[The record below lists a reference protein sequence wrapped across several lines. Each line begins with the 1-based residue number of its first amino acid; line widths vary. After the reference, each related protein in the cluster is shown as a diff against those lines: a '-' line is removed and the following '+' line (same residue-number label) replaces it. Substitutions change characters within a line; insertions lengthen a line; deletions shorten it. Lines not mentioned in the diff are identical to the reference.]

1 MEQNL
6 DELMRRYKN
15 EIMRYAGQQ
24 IPIQSTNPLPMNRGP
39 QNSNE
44 NMTTPMPP
52 LPGSNSMNEIGMQND
67 SRSLPSP
74 AVQPE
79 NGLRNTM
86 TPNTIQRNNNSMMP
100 EPVMRNSVMG
110 NIPSNTDEMFRPVMP
125 QQNNPDTVTMR
136 ARQQQGG
143 SAGTTMPIMPQQ
155 PTMNSN
161 ENLARIPA
169 LNGNSDTGYMVVQV
183 SALQGAV
190 PIANADVVVT
200 RDIGNEIYL
209 MWYDVTDE
217 SGKSRI
223 FELPAPPR
231 EMSEQ
236 PSNGGVPYASYNV
249 RVAAPGFFTITN
261 AGAQVFGGQ
270 TSIAAVDMIP
280 KSESQMNTTEN
291 ITYTTPPSGL
301 LNS

>member
-24 IPIQSTNPLPMNRGP
+24 TPMQP
-39 QNSNE
+39 FTNSNTI
-44 NMTTPMPP
+44 NDM
-52 LPGSNSMNEIGMQND
+52 GIQND

-79 NGLRNTM
+79 NGLQNTTPPNTM
-86 TPNTIQRNNNSMMP
+86 RRNNNAVMP
-100 EPVMRNSVMG
+100 QTVMRNPSV
-110 NIPSNTDEMFRPVMP
+110 NTVPLNTEDMFRPVMP

-143 SAGTTMPIMPQQ
+143 SAGTTMPVMPQQ
-155 PTMNSN
+155 QSMNN
-161 ENLARIPA
+161 TENLARIPA
-169 LNGNSDTGYMVVQV
+169 LNGNSDTGYMIVQV

-200 RDIGNEIYL
+200 RDIGNETYL

-236 PSNGGVPYASYNV
+236 PSNAGVPYASYNV
-249 RVAAPGFFTITN
+249 RVAAPGYFTITN

-280 KSESQMNTTEN
+280 KSESQMNTNEN